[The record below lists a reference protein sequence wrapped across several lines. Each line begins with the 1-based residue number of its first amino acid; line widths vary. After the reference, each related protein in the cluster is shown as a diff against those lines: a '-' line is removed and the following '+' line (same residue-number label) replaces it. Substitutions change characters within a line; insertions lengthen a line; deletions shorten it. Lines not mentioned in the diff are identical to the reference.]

1 MLRLVLEGCAGD
13 YRLNPRVRLVA
24 AANPV
29 EQAAGGQPLAMPMAN
44 RFGHLEVSPVALDDW
59 FAILAGEFYSDAPLD
74 AAAIEADVLAA
85 WPAAYARA
93 RALAH
98 GFLRK
103 RPDCAQRTPRAGSP
117 DAEGAWTSR
126 RSWEFAMRALAGA
139 AIHGLSTDDRD
150 TLLTAYLGSTTAIE
164 FAGWLRDAD
173 LPDEIA
179 LLDGQVKWAPVI
191 YRPDRTAAVL
201 DLCVAAVLNT
211 ADEQHRVA
219 RARVLGLLLQAVAAE
234 TPDLAQPVC
243 IKLAGD
249 PKLLLLPELTVAQ
262 RLFGDVARAVGM
274 GGLRR

>member
-1 MLRLVLEGCAGD
+1 
-13 YRLNPRVRLVA
+13 
-24 AANPV
+24 
-29 EQAAGGQPLAMPMAN
+29 
-44 RFGHLEVSPVALDDW
+44 
-59 FAILAGEFYSDAPLD
+59 
-74 AAAIEADVLAA
+74 
-85 WPAAYARA
+85 
-93 RALAH
+93 
-98 GFLRK
+98 
-103 RPDCAQRTPRAGSP
+103 
-117 DAEGAWTSR
+117 
-126 RSWEFAMRALAGA
+126 MRALAGA